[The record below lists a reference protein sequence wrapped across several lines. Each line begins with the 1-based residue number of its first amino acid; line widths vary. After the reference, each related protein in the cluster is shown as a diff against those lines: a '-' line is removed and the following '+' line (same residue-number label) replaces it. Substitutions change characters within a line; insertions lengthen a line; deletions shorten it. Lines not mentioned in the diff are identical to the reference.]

1 MLCKVSILA
10 VTLLIFYGAFD
21 IRINRFMSSWY
32 RLNGTTP
39 GSPGSLLSSLVNV
52 LAGAIGGL
60 PGTKGSFA
68 ELTSSNAL
76 TPGATRFVNTQS
88 SYTTSRPKAFV
99 NWVLLDEQ
107 FRYVS
112 TGSGFEQVGVDNA
125 LTPHIRN
132 NLSVPKSGYL
142 YIYVSNETP
151 NVSVFFD
158 NLQVTHVRGPLL
170 EETHYY
176 PFGLTMAGIS
186 SKALNNTPENKYK
199 FNKGSELQDKEFSD
213 GIGLDWYATQFRS
226 LDPQLGRWWQIDP
239 KPDMAQNVYS
249 SMGNNPIRYNDPLG
263 DTLAGVNRSSAVAQK
278 RIINFTFNSN
288 EARHLR
294 RLFKIGSDG
303 MTFKRV
309 DQRRFE
315 KATSLLNPAAKAIA
329 NGYFKVVNSDQKV
342 FVSAL
347 RDDQSS
353 KVDNKSIA
361 NDLKGWSFITG
372 ADLVKHGGGVTFESS
387 QSSDQ
392 LVLIR
397 KGQGFNSN
405 PFNIGET
412 AAHEILGH
420 GLGLIAGLGEA
431 NTEAIQTSNQYR
443 IMKGISPLS
452 DGVRHRDGPI
462 SSSLMG
468 IVPQYLKAP
477 DWFDLNHY

>member
-1 MLCKVSILA
+1 V
-10 VTLLIFYGAFD
+10 
-21 IRINRFMSSWY
+21 SSWY

-186 SKALNNTPENKYK
+186 SKALNGTAENKLKYNGK
-199 FNKGSELQDKEFSD
+199 EEQRKEFSD
-213 GIGLDWYATQFRS
+213 GAGLEW
-226 LDPQLGRWWQIDP
+226 LDYGARMYDAQIGRWHVVDPLSEKYPTLSPYMYAFDNPMLFVDPDGRDNVVYLYAADASVSRKQLNQIAKQASANFKEMGLKTEVRVFKGKFDAKSYSKLDKTDAVAVIGQSKAVINSVNSYNSNFAKELKNEGFGANGADGQVNP
-239 KPDMAQNVYS
+239 EHSQNPRGSTNPSDGNIIAIATDATKTIANESKSSFEDAAAYSVSHGAGHNANMQHAGERNGYDESGQYNPGVSVPGTPNVMTNGGVMVGRIRGGQRFGNETLGTYISSPVNRQPAQQGQISIQAMYKHRF
-249 SMGNNPIRYNDPLG
+249 GNNKP
-263 DTLAGVNRSSAVAQK
+263 T
-278 RIINFTFNSN
+278 
-288 EARHLR
+288 
-294 RLFKIGSDG
+294 
-303 MTFKRV
+303 
-309 DQRRFE
+309 
-315 KATSLLNPAAKAIA
+315 A
-329 NGYFKVVNSDQKV
+329 N
-342 FVSAL
+342 
-347 RDDQSS
+347 
-353 KVDNKSIA
+353 IP
-361 NDLKGWSFITG
+361 
-372 ADLVKHGGGVTFESS
+372 
-387 QSSDQ
+387 
-392 LVLIR
+392 
-397 KGQGFNSN
+397 GQ
-405 PFNIGET
+405 
-412 AAHEILGH
+412 
-420 GLGLIAGLGEA
+420 
-431 NTEAIQTSNQYR
+431 Q
-443 IMKGISPLS
+443 
-452 DGVRHRDGPI
+452 
-462 SSSLMG
+462 
-468 IVPQYLKAP
+468 
-477 DWFDLNHY
+477 